1 MVNLFRNEISAQAG
15 KSAVTIYLAGDL
27 GKSACKF
34 IYWINDGLPQAL
46 WLGADVAEG
55 VADITL
61 RKFETAGD
69 ILDATWLSVQ
79 DKNILVGNSALGYS
93 SSFAANK
100 VRIAAYQVAAALGLA
115 AMSIQASHY
124 NAVMSLTVPFNE
136 FRYRH
141 EIEAQLQEISQG
153 FSHCGREQRFTPQT
167 NFYPEGTGLYLL
179 HRQSMERSLETSLH
193 QRVIVLMMGHRNLS
207 MLVFDEGKLNSNA
220 SQTSDRLGFWQCFMQ
235 DATAAGIRETDF
247 PSLLAAVA
255 SGQEQQVSV
264 VEGGVK
270 DFAIAAAE
278 IRQGYLKRLDT
289 FCRDQLMKLL
299 VGTVQPQILLGGGV
313 AYVLM
318 QELQEYFEQLG
329 NSVYFSDVQQSHLLE
344 LVRQTQNAHSDPAR
358 RIRFADCY
366 GLYRALL
373 GKVQKR
379 GI

>member
-1 MVNLFRNEISAQAG
+1 MVNLSSSEISTQAG

-34 IYWINDGLPQAL
+34 IYWINDEAPQAL
-46 WLGADVAEG
+46 WLGSDVAEG
-55 VADITL
+55 VADVTL
-61 RKFETAGD
+61 RQFDAAGD
-69 ILDATWLSVQ
+69 LLDATWLSVQ
-79 DKNILVGNSALGYS
+79 GRNILVGNSALGYS

-115 AMSIQASHY
+115 AMSVQASHY
-124 NAVMSLTVPFNE
+124 NAVMSLTIPFSE

-141 EIEAQLQEISQG
+141 EIEAQLRSLAEG
-153 FSHCGREQRFTPQT
+153 FTICGRDQRFNSLPS
-167 NFYPEGTGLYLL
+167 FYPEGTGLYLL
-179 HRQSMERSLETSLH
+179 HRQSMEKALAGHLQ
-193 QRVIVLMMGHRNLS
+193 QRVIVMMMGHRNLS
-207 MLVFDEGKLNSNA
+207 MLVFEDGKLNSNL
-220 SQTSDRLGFWQCFMQ
+220 SQTSDRLGFWQCFTQ
-235 DATAAGIRETDF
+235 DATAAGVRETDF
-247 PSLLAAVA
+247 PSLLAAVT
-255 SGQEQQVSV
+255 SGQVQQLSV
-264 VEGGVK
+264 VEGAVK

-289 FCRDQLMKLL
+289 FCRDHLMKLL
-299 VGTVQPQILLGGGV
+299 VGTAQPQILLGGGV

-318 QELQEYFEQLG
+318 QELQDYFKHLG

-344 LVRQTQNAHSDPAR
+344 LARQTQNAHSDPAR